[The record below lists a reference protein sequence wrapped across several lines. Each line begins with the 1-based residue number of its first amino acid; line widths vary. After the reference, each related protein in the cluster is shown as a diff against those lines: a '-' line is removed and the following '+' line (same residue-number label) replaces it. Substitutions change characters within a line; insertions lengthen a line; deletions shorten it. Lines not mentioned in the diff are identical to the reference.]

1 MPAEL
6 TPGPPLEHL
15 ADIKA
20 DLDRISSW
28 PWSVGNAYG
37 GVVNPRGT
45 TYSAYDDEGG
55 HERGTGWRSA
65 TEAYGGELICESVA
79 GENRKFIAAA
89 PGRIARLLAEVDRYR
104 ALVEGLTAG
113 ADVLCLACTQAL
125 QGGRDDHY
133 PPGSVLVYEG
143 RTLCIQHFTAGRQR
157 SYPTG
162 DT

>member
-1 MPAEL
+1 LSTPEL
-6 TPGPPLEHL
+6 TPGPPLEAL
-15 ADIKA
+15 ADIHA
-20 DLDRISSW
+20 ALERISQW
-28 PWSVGNAYG
+28 PWAVGHAYG
-37 GVVNPRGT
+37 GVVNPLGT
-45 TYSAYDDEGG
+45 TYSAYDDENG
-55 HERGTGWRSA
+55 HDHRSA

-104 ALVEGLTAG
+104 ALEEGLTAG